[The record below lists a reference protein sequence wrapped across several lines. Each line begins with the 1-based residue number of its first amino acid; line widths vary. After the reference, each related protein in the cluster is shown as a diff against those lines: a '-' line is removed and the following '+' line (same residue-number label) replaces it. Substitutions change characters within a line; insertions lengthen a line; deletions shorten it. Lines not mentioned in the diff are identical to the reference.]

1 MFRMTIQDVFFIRGR
16 GVVAT
21 GRVESGQ
28 LRVGD
33 EVQIN
38 GGAGIRVD
46 GIEAFRKMLDVATE
60 GDTIG
65 VLFSHLDRSTLAT
78 GDVMTSAEGPTVW

>member
-21 GRVESGQ
+21 GRVEYGQ

-38 GGAGIRVD
+38 GGPTIRVD
-46 GIEAFRKMLDVATE
+46 GIEAFRKMIHEATA
-60 GDTIG
+60 GDNIG
-65 VLFSHLDRSTLAT
+65 VLFSRLDKGALAA
-78 GDVMTSAEGPTVW
+78 GDVITSGAVVY